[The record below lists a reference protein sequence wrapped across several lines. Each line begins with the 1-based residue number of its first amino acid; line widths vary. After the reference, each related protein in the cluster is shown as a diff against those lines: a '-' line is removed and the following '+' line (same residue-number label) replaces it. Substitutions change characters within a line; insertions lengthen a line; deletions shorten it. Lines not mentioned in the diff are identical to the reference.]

1 MNCPV
6 CETTNIKKSAQFCPT
21 CGYEL
26 SPDLLTLPGIPPALM
41 AKERQ
46 RIAWAKKLWADTQ
59 AEMTQAK
66 TARMSGESSLSD
78 LSKQVKDLIE
88 I

>member
-1 MNCPV
+1 
-6 CETTNIKKSAQFCPT
+6 
-21 CGYEL
+21 
-26 SPDLLTLPGIPPALM
+26 M